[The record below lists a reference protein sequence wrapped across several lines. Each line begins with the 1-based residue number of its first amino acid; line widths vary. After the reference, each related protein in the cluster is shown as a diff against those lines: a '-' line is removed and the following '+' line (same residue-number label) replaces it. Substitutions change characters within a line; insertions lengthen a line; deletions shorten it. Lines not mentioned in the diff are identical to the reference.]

1 MCRWLAYSGSPID
14 IDRLLLAP
22 KNSLIAQSLN
32 ATMGATV
39 SNGDGFG
46 LGWYGERDTPA
57 LFHSIEPAWS
67 DRNLRE
73 LAGAV
78 RTRMLF
84 AHIRAATGTPVQ
96 KTNCHPFR
104 HGRWLWMHNGFIREF
119 ARIKRELALAVA
131 PALYPFIEGSTDS
144 ELFFYLALTL
154 GLEADPPG
162 AVARAVHRIEEIGR
176 GHGIENPIR
185 MSIAT
190 SDGVRLWAFRYST
203 ERDSPSLFY
212 SKDVPTLRATYP
224 DNPNFAD
231 YCDDARVVV
240 SEPLGELRGIWS
252 EVPESSYGVV
262 QKGGADS
269 LHPFV
274 PAPA

>member
-1 MCRWLAYSGSPID
+1 MCRWLAFSGSPVHV
-14 IDRLLLAP
+14 DRLLLGP

-46 LGWYGERDTPA
+46 LGWYGEREAPT

-73 LAGAV
+73 LAGAI
-78 RTRMLF
+78 RTHLLF
-84 AHIRAATGTPVQ
+84 AHIRAATATPVQ

-104 HGRWLWMHNGFIREF
+104 YGRWMWMHNGFIREF
-119 ARIKRELALAVA
+119 ARVKRELTFDVA
-131 PALYPFIEGSTDS
+131 PALFPCIEGSTDS
-144 ELFFYLALTL
+144 ELFFYLALTY

-162 AVARAVHRIEEIGR
+162 AVARAVHRIEAVGR
-176 GHGIENPIR
+176 AHGVEHPIR
-185 MSIAT
+185 LSVAT
-190 SDGVRLWAFRYST
+190 SDGERLWAFRYSS
-203 ERDSPSLFY
+203 EGDSPSLFF
-212 SKDVPTLRATYP
+212 STDMPTLRATYP
-224 DNPNFAD
+224 DNMDFAG
-231 YCDDARVVV
+231 YCDAARVIV
-240 SEPLGELRGIWS
+240 SEPLGDLQGVWN

-262 QKGGADS
+262 QRGAADS